1 MGLIDSH
8 AHLTFPELCNQVDDV
23 LARCAESG
31 VDRVI
36 TVGTTPEDSQASVHL
51 AERYPDRIHA
61 AVGVHPHEA
70 EKVSDSDLAHMAGL
84 LTRPGVVAV
93 GEIGLDFYYDNADR
107 EVQREVFARQLEIA
121 ASVDLPIV
129 IHAREAVDDVIGLL
143 RDHGFAGRRVVFH
156 CFTGTAEEAARVRE
170 HGWWISFAGIVTFK
184 KSAWLQAIAKDYPAE
199 ELMVETDAPYLT
211 PEPFRGRMP
220 NEPAHVAHVARFL
233 ADLRGVAFEDLVEQT
248 EANTRRFFDL

>member
-8 AHLTFPELCNQVDDV
+8 AHLTFPELCDQVGDV

-36 TVGTTPEDSQASVHL
+36 TVGTTLEDSQASVRM
-51 AERYPDRIHA
+51 AERYPDRVHA
-61 AVGVHPHEA
+61 AVGIHPHEA
-70 EKVSDSDLAHMAGL
+70 EKVSDGDLTEIAGL

-93 GEIGLDFYYDNADR
+93 GEIGLDYYYDNADR
-107 EVQREVFARQLEIA
+107 EVQRDVFARQLEIA
-121 ASVDLPIV
+121 ASVDRPIV
-129 IHAREAVDDVIGLL
+129 IHAREAVDDVIRLL

-156 CFTGTAEEAARVRE
+156 CFTGTAEEAARVRAR
-170 HGWWISFAGIVTFK
+170 GWWISFAGIVTFK
-184 KSAWLQAIAKDYPAE
+184 KSEWLQKIAQAYPAE

-233 ADLRGVAFEDLVEQT
+233 AELRGVPYEDLVEQT
-248 EANTRRFFDL
+248 EANTRRFFGL